1 MDFPCLHD
9 DKKLDVIVVVDCAA
23 SKPAIMGTLKTQLK
37 HAVECLFR
45 KSLHFRLALISYQN
59 HHLAVRKGN
68 WHHTKS
74 TAFVQNFTDDK
85 AEMIQNIDN
94 LKCLGDKR
102 SYSGLADGLALAVRL
117 SNNDDG
123 DTTKCRRE
131 ALKVCILLRKYTL
144 SFHTGLGQLQSL
156 RLEYK
161 MRHLGTQKSS

>member
-1 MDFPCLHD
+1 M
-9 DKKLDVIVVVDCAA
+9 IVVVDCAA

-59 HHLAVRKGN
+59 HHLDVRRGN

-85 AEMIQNIDN
+85 AEMIQNIDS
-94 LKCLGDKR
+94 LKCSGEKR

-123 DTTKCRRE
+123 DSTKCRRE

-144 SFHTGLGQLQSL
+144 SFHTGLGQLESL
-156 RLEYK
+156 RLECK
-161 MRHLGTQKSS
+161 MRHLCTQKSS